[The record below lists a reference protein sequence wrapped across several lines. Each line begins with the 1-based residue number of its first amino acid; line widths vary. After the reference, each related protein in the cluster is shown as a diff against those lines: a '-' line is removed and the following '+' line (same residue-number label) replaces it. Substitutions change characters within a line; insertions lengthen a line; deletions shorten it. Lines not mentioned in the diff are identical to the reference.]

1 MSENSSA
8 MKEVTAGKEYYEMAK
23 PFLINPVQ
31 ETNRK
36 EARNPETVHRLL
48 NLCLQQCWKSFH
60 AAFSLYFL
68 REKFLS
74 PQ

>member
-23 PFLINPVQ
+23 PFQINPVQ

-48 NLCLQQCWKSFH
+48 NLCLQQC
-60 AAFSLYFL
+60 
-68 REKFLS
+68 
-74 PQ
+74 